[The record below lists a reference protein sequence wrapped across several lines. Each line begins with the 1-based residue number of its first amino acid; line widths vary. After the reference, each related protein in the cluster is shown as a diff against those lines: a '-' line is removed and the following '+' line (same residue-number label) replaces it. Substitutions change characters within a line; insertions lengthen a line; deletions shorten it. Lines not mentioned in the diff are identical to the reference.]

1 MTLGVL
7 TAQATKQSVKYMMG
21 TADTKHQSLIRYL
34 IASSESEVFRSVAAL
49 VIAFLTAFKTASA
62 ATRLL
67 SFPAFRQR
75 LDATASHRKPP
86 KIHGECNCFSNSDGL
101 RILTSGN

>member
-1 MTLGVL
+1 MIKVWT
-7 TAQATKQSVKYMMG
+7 
-21 TADTKHQSLIRYL
+21 D
-34 IASSESEVFRSVAAL
+34 AAEAGFSI
-49 VIAFLTAFKTASA
+49 VTASA

-67 SFPAFRQR
+67 SFPAFRPR

-101 RILTSGN
+101 RILTVICHLLFLHHSEIAPHLSLFDHLYLLVHLPPVSSGLVLQ